1 MKLAD
6 LSVRRPVFASV
17 LALLLAAFGLMSF
30 FQLSTREYP
39 DVSMPQVSVSTTYSG
54 AAADVVESRI
64 TQVLEDELGGIE
76 GVRGIRSTSIDGRS
90 SINIQFEMSRDMDA
104 AANDVRDKV
113 SRALNRLPQDAEV
126 PTVSKADS
134 DASPIIYISLE
145 AADMPLVEL
154 TDYAERYLTDRFAA
168 INGVASVNVF
178 GSGSRSMRI
187 WIDRHQLNARRL
199 SVSDVVDALQRE
211 NIELPAGLV
220 ESSAMEFP
228 LRLQRA
234 YRTETDFRRLVIGRG
249 EDGHLIRLGEVARVA
264 LGSETSRRLFIT
276 NGRESMALGIVKQSN
291 ANTVEV
297 LDAIH
302 HEVESVREDLPP
314 GMGIST
320 SGDASAFIRA
330 AISGVYWTLLVTTLL
345 VAGVI
350 FAFLGA
356 LRAMLIPVVCIP
368 LSLLGSC
375 IALAAF
381 GYSVNLITLLAMVLA
396 IGLVVDD
403 AIVVL
408 ENVFRRIESGEPPL
422 LAASRG
428 AQQVGFAVV
437 ATTAVLLAVFTP
449 IVFMDGIMGRVFA
462 ELAVAICVAVLVSSV
477 LALTLVPM
485 MCSRMLRKQARRSF
499 LDRTVGSA
507 LARLAAAY
515 GRSLDWSLRHPL
527 LIVATVALAL
537 LGAWQLA
544 TVLEMEQVPVEDQ
557 DTVMVFARAE
567 QGTGIDSMRGI
578 IEELQA
584 PLLERQQDGSLTRV
598 LFVSPSF
605 GGTTPDAL
613 FSRISMVGRDER
625 DYSAFELRNDLMA
638 QWRNIPGVRAMAFL
652 PSGLGQRGANTPV
665 EFVLQGPDYETLA
678 EWRDTVMDAARES
691 GLFGALNSDLRE
703 TQQQLHVS
711 TDLDRAAA
719 LGVSARELGEALQAL
734 MSEQQIS
741 TFSDR
746 GEEYPVIIQMQRDQR
761 SSPDDIRNIFVR
773 GDGGEL
779 VQLANLVELESVASI
794 GELQRYNRMRAVTI
808 SATPAPGVSLGEAL
822 GFLENAVAE
831 RLPVSAKIDY
841 KGESLDFK
849 ESSGALFTTFG
860 FALLVTFLVMAAQF
874 ESFVHPTVI
883 MVTVPLAV
891 LGGLAGL
898 VFAGLSFNIFSQIGM
913 LMLIGIATKNGILL
927 VEFINQMRDEGLEFR
942 AAILEACQLRLRPVL
957 MTTISTLAG
966 AIPLLVMTG
975 PGSASRNVLGA
986 VILFGVASASIF
998 TLYVVPGLYSLLAR
1012 RTSSPGAVDRE
1023 MKALE
1028 REQAEVSS

>member
-30 FQLSTREYP
+30 FQLPTREYP
-39 DVSMPQVSVSTTYSG
+39 DVSMPQVSVSTTYRG

-76 GVRGIRSTSIDGRS
+76 GVRGIRSTSLDGRS
-90 SINIQFEMSRDMDA
+90 SINIQFDLSRDMDA

-113 SRALNRLPQDAEV
+113 SRAINRLPQDAEA

-145 AADMPLVEL
+145 AENLPLVEL

-168 INGVASVNVF
+168 ISGVSSVAVY

-187 WIDRHQLNARRL
+187 WIDRHKLNARRM
-199 SVSDVVDALQRE
+199 SVSDVVSALQRE

-220 ESSAMEFP
+220 ESAEMEFP

-234 YRTETDFRRLVIGRG
+234 YRSETDFRRLVIGRG

-297 LDAIH
+297 LEAIRQ
-302 HEVESVREDLPP
+302 EVEAVRGDLPP

-350 FAFLGA
+350 FLFLGA
-356 LRAMLIPVVCIP
+356 LRATLIPVVCIP

-408 ENVFRRIESGEPPL
+408 ENVFRRIEGGEPPL

-428 AQQVGFAVV
+428 ARQVGFAVV

-449 IVFMDGIMGRVFA
+449 IVFMDDIMGRVFA
-462 ELAVAICVAVLVSSV
+462 ELAVAICVAVIVSSV
-477 LALTLVPM
+477 LALSLVPM
-485 MCSRMLRKQARRSF
+485 MCSRLLRRQSRRSL
-499 LDRTVGSA
+499 LDRTVGA
-507 LARLAAAY
+507 GLERLAAAY

-527 LIVATVALAL
+527 LMLATLAL
-537 LGAWQLA
+537 SVLGAWQLA
-544 TVLEMEQVPVEDQ
+544 GMVQLEQVPVEDQ

-567 QGTGIDSMRGI
+567 QGTGIDSMRGL

-584 PLLERQQDGSLTRV
+584 PLLKHHEDGTLTRV

-605 GGTTPDAL
+605 GNTTPDGL
-613 FSRISMVGRDER
+613 FSRISMVGLDQR
-625 DYSAFELRNDLMA
+625 DYSAFELRNELMRE
-638 QWRNIPGVRAMAFL
+638 WRDIPGLRAMAFL
-652 PSGLGQRGANTPV
+652 PSGLGQRGGNTPV

-678 EWRDTVMDAARES
+678 DWRDTVMDAARDS
-691 GLFGALNSDLRE
+691 GLFGGLNSDLRE

-734 MSEQQIS
+734 MSEQEIS

-746 GEEYPVIIQMQRDQR
+746 GEEYPVIIQLERDQR

-773 GDGGEL
+773 GSSGEL

-808 SATPAPGVSLGEAL
+808 SATPAPGVALGEAL
-822 GFLENAVAE
+822 AFLERTVAE
-831 RLPVSAKIDY
+831 QLPVSAKIDY

-849 ESSGALFTTFG
+849 ESSGALYATFG

-891 LGGLAGL
+891 VGGLAGL
-898 VFAGLSFNIFSQIGM
+898 VVSGLSFNIFSQIGM
-913 LMLIGIATKNGILL
+913 LMLVGIATKNGILL

-942 AAILEACQLRLRPVL
+942 NAILEACQLRLRPVL
-957 MTTISTLAG
+957 MTTISTLVG

-986 VILFGVASASIF
+986 VILFGVASASVF
-998 TLYVVPGLYSLLAR
+998 TLYLVPGLYSLLAR
-1012 RTSSPGAVDRE
+1012 RTTSPGAIDRE
-1023 MKALE
+1023 MQALE
-1028 REQAEVSS
+1028 RESPMAE